1 MLNLRE
7 GDEMSKRDQI
17 LLGVVI
23 ILMIMSFVLHLMFG
37 FKVIGLKLLDL
48 LIIAIWGFILF
59 GIYKR
64 KNGVF

>member
-1 MLNLRE
+1 
-7 GDEMSKRDQI
+7 MSKRDQI

-37 FKVIGLKLLDL
+37 FEAIGLKLFDL
-48 LIIAIWGFILF
+48 LIIAMWGFILF